1 MAHLHSTSQRTV
13 RRSQHRLL
21 LRPVQSPSFHKAA
34 EGHSRR
40 GSPLRG
46 LGRQLVRKP
55 AIRQLNAIVGHRR
68 ASPRPN
74 PETETE
80 KNI

>member
-13 RRSQHRLL
+13 RRPKHSLL
-21 LRPVQSPSFHKAA
+21 LRPIQSPSFHKAA

-46 LGRQLVRKP
+46 LGKP
-55 AIRQLNAIVGHRR
+55 ALRQLNAIVGHRR
-68 ASPRPN
+68 ASPRPD